1 MPYPHSLHTSE
12 RSLPDGVTLNPRHG
26 KQLVE
31 VIFLKQEIMH
41 DIEASIRQIEKSRPK
56 DAPAL
61 LAAGGTDDYLLC
73 RYIDTAI
80 NQAVSR
86 CQAYLL
92 LPSPYVQRISTDH
105 VSGWEEKDIFL
116 ALPHNW
122 PPHCINPL
130 RDAVHSFIVM
140 RAMQLFLSFA
150 DEKAAAVCD
159 AQAYS
164 FWNDINTALNT
175 RLGPTH
181 IHPTFLG

>member
-1 MPYPHSLHTSE
+1 MPYPRHLHNE
-12 RSLPDGVTLNPRHG
+12 RLMPADLPKPRRVN
-26 KQLVE
+26 QVVE
-31 VIFLKQEIMH
+31 IILLKPEILH
-41 DIEASIRQIEKSRPK
+41 DIEAGIHQIEKSRPA
-56 DAPAL
+56 DAPTL
-61 LAAGGTDDYLLC
+61 LAAGGADDYLLS
-73 RYIDTAI
+73 RYVDTAV

>member
-1 MPYPHSLHTSE
+1 MPYPRHLHNE
-12 RSLPDGVTLNPRHG
+12 RLLPDVLPIPRHG
-26 KQLVE
+26 SQVVE
-31 VIFLKQEIMH
+31 IILLKPEILH
-41 DIEASIRQIEKSRPK
+41 DIEAGIHQIEKSRPA
-56 DAPAL
+56 DAPTL
-61 LAAGGTDDYLLC
+61 LAAGGADDYLLC
-73 RYIDTAI
+73 RYVDTAI

-86 CQAYLL
+86 CQAYLM
-92 LPSPYVQRISTDH
+92 LPSPYVHRISTDH
-105 VSGWEEKDIFL
+105 VGEWEEKSIFV
-116 ALPHNW
+116 ALPPRW
-122 PPHCINPL
+122 PAHLIDTL